1 MKTISPRLR
10 GTSEEPGITGWQ
22 IDGLVFLLIALL
34 GSLLYCRTL
43 QVPWLIDDIQNIVEN
58 PIIRQVGTAWQN
70 IGAPRGLAYLTF
82 ALNYRFGGL
91 DLVGYHLVNIAIHL
105 LASFCVYLIAKRAF
119 CPASP
124 CEGRFTLDDAR
135 IPAACAGLLF
145 LVHPL
150 QTQAVN
156 YIVQRMTS
164 LSALFFLLALYG
176 YIRAREARNAGA
188 HLAAPVHVAWYLT
201 ALVAAVCALMTK
213 QNAAVLPAA
222 LFLFEWLVTGQ
233 GRLPRPA
240 LRAVTYLLPFVLVSC
255 VFIYLQ
261 VGMSDVL
268 LRDAGKAEY
277 WAKAEESSATGRSA
291 PLAALQ
297 PGAELQQPRTVE
309 KPPEHLQLIYQVT
322 EFSVLWRYLRL
333 LLLPYGQVFDYGY
346 PLVDKLLTLQ
356 NVAAGAGLV
365 LLLAAAF
372 WLHRRKPL
380 LAFGIFWFFV
390 TLAVEST
397 IIPLDAA
404 VEHRLYLPMAGV
416 AIALTALIRSIPARN
431 AALGLLV
438 CALLGYGTATWQRNA
453 LWADPIAFAQDGVR
467 KAPHN
472 QRNHLTLANA
482 YADKE
487 LWPQVE
493 DTLRKAIPLRP
504 TYHIPYDNLGTAL
517 FQQGKIRAALQY
529 FSLAAMLKPDYP
541 NAYFN
546 YGTAAVRLG
555 NQPAAHW
562 ALQRLRELRSPLA
575 GQLTAQIMSMG
586 RMP

>member
-1 MKTISPRLR
+1 MKTIPSRLR
-10 GTSEEPGITGWQ
+10 GTSEEPGISGWQ
-22 IDGLVFLLIALL
+22 IDGLVFLVIALL

-58 PIIRQVGTAWQN
+58 PVIRQVSTAWHN
-70 IGAPRGLAYLTF
+70 IGAPRGLAYLSF
-82 ALNYRFGGL
+82 ALNYRFGEL
-91 DLVGYHLVNIAIHL
+91 NLIGYHLVNIAIHL
-105 LASFCVYLIAKRAF
+105 LASFSVYLIAKRAF
-119 CPASP
+119 PPTSSCKGS
-124 CEGRFTLDDAR
+124 FTLDDAR
-135 IPAACAGLLF
+135 IPAACAGLFF

-164 LSALFFLLALYG
+164 MSALFFLLALYG
-176 YIRAREARNAGA
+176 YIRAREARNADA
-188 HLAAPVHVAWYLT
+188 HLAAPTHVAWYLT
-201 ALVAAVCALMTK
+201 ALAAAVCALMSK

-222 LFLFEWLVTGQ
+222 LFLFEWLVLGQ
-233 GRLPRPA
+233 GRLPRPFVRTA
-240 LRAVTYLLPFVLVSC
+240 AYLLPFVLVSC
-255 VFIYLQ
+255 LFIYLQ

-268 LRDAGKAEY
+268 LKDAGLAEY
-277 WAKAEESSATGRSA
+277 WARAEERSATGKIAPSA
-291 PLAALQ
+291 ALPLA
-297 PGAELQQPRTVE
+297 AELQQPRKVE
-309 KPPEHLQLIYQVT
+309 KPPENLQLIYQVT
-322 EFSVLWRYLRL
+322 EFSVLWLYIRL

-346 PLVDKLLTLQ
+346 PLVGKLLTLQ

-416 AIALTALIRSIPARN
+416 AIALTALVRSIPSRN
-431 AALGLLV
+431 MALGLLL

-482 YADKE
+482 YAEKE

-504 TYHIPYDNLGTAL
+504 AYHIPYDNLGTAL

-562 ALQRLRELRSPLA
+562 ALQRLRELHSPLA
-575 GQLTAQIMSMG
+575 GPLTGQIMSMG
-586 RMP
+586 GTP